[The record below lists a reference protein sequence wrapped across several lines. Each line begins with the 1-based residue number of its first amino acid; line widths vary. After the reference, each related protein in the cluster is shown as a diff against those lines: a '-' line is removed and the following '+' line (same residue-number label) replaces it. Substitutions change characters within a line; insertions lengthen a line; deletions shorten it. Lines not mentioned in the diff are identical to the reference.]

1 MARVA
6 CWIVATACA
15 GVLCDVAVAQPAF
28 AQPTNAQPVPLPENH
43 SPSPSPPSAQPAA
56 AAPASAQPGNGQP
69 AKPAGQGIAVLA
81 IGPAR
86 DEAFALARAIYGS
99 RLRPTSLDEV
109 RARVLA
115 GAPPPANASRELRE
129 LAELRAGVT
138 GEDAAGR
145 RLLSGLAQQ
154 VGAQALLVVRV
165 EPSAAQAPTIAP
177 PPPPPASAADDAG
190 TTGMGGAAGDAG
202 ASDAGSAAGNL
213 PAAPTVVARLFLADS
228 GDFDAARY
236 APELGLQGA
245 AAWKST
251 VTSLEGRF
259 PATSRT
265 VGPGAAIA
273 PAPVKMRLEDEK
285 STPFY
290 ASAWFWGAVG
300 GAALLGAGFYFASRD
315 TGDRPIH
322 LQMRV
327 PK

>member
-1 MARVA
+1 MSRVA
-6 CWIVATACA
+6 CWIVAAACA
-15 GVLCDVAVAQPAF
+15 GVLWDAAVAQPAF
-28 AQPTNAQPVPLPENH
+28 AQPSNAQPVPLPENH
-43 SPSPSPPSAQPAA
+43 SPSPTAQPAPA
-56 AAPASAQPGNGQP
+56 SPSSQASAQAGNQP

-154 VGAQALLVVRV
+154 VGAQALLVVKL
-165 EPSAAQAPTIAP
+165 EPSAAPPPIIAP
-177 PPPPPASAADDAG
+177 PPPPSAADDAG
-190 TTGMGGAAGDAG
+190 ATGAAGDAG
-202 ASDAGSAAGNL
+202 ASRSAIDAGSTAGNL
-213 PAAPTVVARLFLADS
+213 PAPPAVVARLFLADS

-236 APELGLQGA
+236 APEPGLQGA
-245 AAWKST
+245 AAWTST

-265 VGPGAAIA
+265 VGPSAATA
-273 PAPVKMRLEDEK
+273 PAPVKMRPEDEK
-285 STPFY
+285 SSPFY
-290 ASAWFWGAVG
+290 TSAWFWGALG

-315 TGDRPIH
+315 TGDSPIH

>member
-1 MARVA
+1 MARKARVA

-15 GVLCDVAVAQPAF
+15 GVLCDVAAAPPAF
-28 AQPTNAQPVPLPENH
+28 AQQVPLPEN
-43 SPSPSPPSAQPAA
+43 PSPPPPPAA
-56 AAPASAQPGNGQP
+56 STPPASAQPGSGQP

-81 IGPAR
+81 VGPAR

-99 RLRPTSLDEV
+99 RLRPTTLDEV

-154 VGAQALLVVRV
+154 VGAQALLVVKV
-165 EPSAAQAPTIAP
+165 EPSAAQAPIVAP
-177 PPPPPASAADDAG
+177 PRPPASDDAG
-190 TTGMGGAAGDAG
+190 A
-202 ASDAGSAAGNL
+202 ASDAGSGASNTDGDAGTAAGNV
-213 PAAPTVVARLFLADS
+213 PAAPTVVARLFLTDS

-236 APELGLQGA
+236 APEPGLQGA

-251 VTSLEGRF
+251 VTSLEARF

-265 VGPGAAIA
+265 VGPGAATA
-273 PAPVKMRLEDEK
+273 PAPGKLRPEDEK
-285 STPFY
+285 SAPFY
-290 ASAWFWGAVG
+290 ASAWFWGALG

-315 TGDRPIH
+315 TGESPIH